1 MKIKKIIGKIVSV
14 AMVVMAVCS
23 AVPVFANT
31 EIDWARTASTPGAT
45 IETGTA
51 TKINTTPV
59 RVWYDEGNST
69 KLGCT
74 IEAEKVKDSGNYVD
88 VTYYETSYS
97 PYYAVKNAG
106 YVAVRSRAYELYGN
120 CRVKACMVTTNA
132 GSHSGRWMPYTS

>member
-1 MKIKKIIGKIVSV
+1 MKINKIIGKIVSV
-14 AMVVMAVCS
+14 TMVVMAVCS
-23 AVPVFANT
+23 VVPVFANT

-51 TKINTTPV
+51 TKVNTTPV
-59 RVWYDEGNST
+59 RVWYDDGNST

-74 IEAEKVKDSGNYVD
+74 VYARNTSGNYVD
-88 VTYYETSYS
+88 VTYYSPSYT
-97 PYYAVKNAG
+97 PYYAVRNAG
-106 YVAVRSRAYELYGN
+106 YVAVRSTAYETYGN